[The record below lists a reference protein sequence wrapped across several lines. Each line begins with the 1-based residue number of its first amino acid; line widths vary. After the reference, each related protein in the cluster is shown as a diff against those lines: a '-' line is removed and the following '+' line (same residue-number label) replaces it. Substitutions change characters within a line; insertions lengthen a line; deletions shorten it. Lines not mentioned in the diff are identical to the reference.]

1 MSNPSIPPTGTV
13 TFLFTDIEASTRMAQ
28 EYPQAMPALL
38 RRHDEIL
45 TQTIQ
50 AHGGHIFRNIG
61 DAFCAAFSSATNAVR
76 AAIQVQRLLYEE
88 PWAPA
93 PVKVRMGLHTGT
105 VQLSGEQEYSG
116 YTTLALCQRVMSA
129 GHGGQVLL
137 SSTVRELVRDSLPED
152 R

>member
-1 MSNPSIPPTGTV
+1 MRPTGTV
-13 TFLFTDIEASTRMAQ
+13 TFLFTDIEASTKMAQ

-45 TQTIQ
+45 TQAIQ

-76 AAIQVQRLLYEE
+76 AAIHAQRLLYEE
-88 PWAPA
+88 PWTPA

-137 SSTVRELVRDSLPED
+137 SAR
-152 R
+152 